1 MDEKERSR
9 EDLARANELQAEIFH
24 GISRGEP
31 AERLLLKAI
40 ESMALRD
47 GDTVSYKEARE
58 NMKAIYGIGLG
69 EEVPLQIELEEV
81 EGRLTKLRESYER
94 EKDSDQKDMVE
105 RLKNAIRAHEERV
118 ESLRARLAK

>member
-40 ESMALRD
+40 ESMVLRD

>member
-81 EGRLTKLRESYER
+81 EGRLTKLRESYDR

-105 RLKNAIRAHEERV
+105 RLRNAIRAHEERV

>member
-81 EGRLTKLRESYER
+81 EGRLTKLRESYDR

>member
-9 EDLARANELQAEIFH
+9 ADLARANELQAEIFH

>member
-94 EKDSDQKDMVE
+94 ETDSDQKDMVE

>member
-9 EDLARANELQAEIFH
+9 EDLACANELQAEIFH

>member
-1 MDEKERSR
+1 MDEKE
-9 EDLARANELQAEIFH
+9 LARANELQAEIFH

-40 ESMALRD
+40 ESKALRD

>member
-94 EKDSDQKDMVE
+94 ENDSDQKDMVE

>member
-81 EGRLTKLRESYER
+81 EGRLTKLRESYDR

-105 RLKNAIRAHEERV
+105 RLKNASRAHEERD
-118 ESLRARLAK
+118 ESPRARLAK

>member
-94 EKDSDQKDMVE
+94 EMDSDQKDMVE

>member
-9 EDLARANELQAEIFH
+9 EDLARANELQAEVFH

>member
-94 EKDSDQKDMVE
+94 EKDSDQKDVVE

>member
-81 EGRLTKLRESYER
+81 EGRLTKLRESNDR

>member
-58 NMKAIYGIGLG
+58 NMKAVYGIGLG

>member
-81 EGRLTKLRESYER
+81 EGRLTKLRESYDR

-118 ESLRARLAK
+118 ESLKARLAK

>member
-24 GISRGEP
+24 GISRGVP

-81 EGRLTKLRESYER
+81 EGRLTKLRESYDR

>member
-105 RLKNAIRAHEERV
+105 RLKDAIRAHEERV